1 MFLPVKP
8 VMVIREAEK
17 GEPLNCSTGASKCDD
32 PAVHHPSR
40 IKLKAYT
47 GFFHTWVDFKET
59 CVLASSEKALN
70 ATMKVVDSFLK

>member
-1 MFLPVKP
+1 
-8 VMVIREAEK
+8 MVIIEAEK
-17 GEPLNCSTGASKCDD
+17 GESMNCSTGDSKCDD

-47 GFFHTWVDFKET
+47 GYFYIWVDFKEP

-70 ATMKVVDSFLK
+70 AKMKVVVDIFLK